1 MLSHLFA
8 DSRLIRW
15 LFASS
20 WRRSALALLVLLGI
34 LIYLGLLYID
44 AIAIDN
50 QRRIEN
56 YRQRVGGST
65 AAQLWALSVQQR
77 DSKLFVLHDRSWVN
91 QSDLF
96 MLLSQQEETV
106 QPAGI
111 TPEQRQQLLEALRQS
126 DLFRPPEVLDF
137 ATPFVLTPILDVGRR
152 WELPDSDD
160 PLDQQQ
166 QVLRW
171 HQGVEFVESLSGGGI
186 LIQELVRLN
195 LLTSFV
201 ESSQRWLSLDD
212 EQELVRVANT
222 LARIEPPRQA
232 IVRAIQIETL
242 VALNA
247 FGDLWGD
254 NGDTKPLIPFCFD
267 LKYFLD
273 RNVEWSLDPFDQ
285 DKIDLIS
292 EPPPFY
298 APITSVMTLGYAGV
312 LSRVHAVDSGLLAT
326 RAAFDAMIAKKRGQ
340 EWQPPE
346 GIVRIVSSDGTV
358 RIRATEGPEGTD
370 IYLPR

>member
-1 MLSHLFA
+1 M
-8 DSRLIRW
+8 IRW

-20 WRRSALALLVLLGI
+20 WWRSALALLVLLGI
-34 LIYLGLLYID
+34 FIYLGLLYID

-195 LLTSFV
+195 LLTRFV

-273 RNVEWSLDPFDQ
+273 RNVEWSLDPLDQ
-285 DKIDLIS
+285 DKMDLIS

-298 APITSVMTLGYAGV
+298 APITSVMTPVYAGV
-312 LSRVHAVDSGLLAT
+312 LSRVHAVDSGFLAT